1 MPSHHLLW
9 VYCAEQWCSS
19 RSPLPVWRH
28 WGWWVNSPNR
38 LAPRTSHTKLHHILL
53 SHILHHLEP
62 HRPTAER
69 FVTVIFLFSFFFFN
83 KTTVLLFI
91 HLLVE
96 IGNAQSF
103 HFPFQLIHFSY
114 ATLCKFQCGI
124 LSCLPGGFLG
134 LFSRFHFLHAVSE
147 FVIELFDLI
156 QNVWRNDT
164 Q

>member
-1 MPSHHLLW
+1 MFFSVTSASLEALRLMGKLPKQAGPPHIPHKAPPHFAFSH
-9 VYCAEQWCSS
+9 ST
-19 RSPLPVWRH
+19 SP
-28 WGWWVNSPNR
+28 G
-38 LAPRTSHTKLHHILL
+38 APQTYGRKICHCD
-53 SHILHHLEP
+53 
-62 HRPTAER
+62 
-69 FVTVIFLFSFFFFN
+69 FSFFFFFFN

-156 QNVWRNDT
+156 QNV
-164 Q
+164 